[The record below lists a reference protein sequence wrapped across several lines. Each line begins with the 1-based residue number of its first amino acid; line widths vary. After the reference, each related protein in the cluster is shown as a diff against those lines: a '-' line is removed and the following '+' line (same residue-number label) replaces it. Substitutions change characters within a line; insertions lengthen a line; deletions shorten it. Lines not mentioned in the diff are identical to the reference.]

1 MSDLEPATPSESTTP
16 PDSGQAETFELGGP
30 SAPSGGGGGRA
41 SSLGPLILV
50 PAGLVVA
57 AVALY
62 LFMNWMVSGAG
73 NGPEELIQEIA
84 SGGYNVR
91 KQAFYELMATLA
103 DLAQKGGLDQ
113 LPADFDDQAARA
125 FDALPATEALPR
137 VALGYAL
144 TAVKSPLA
152 YDRLVTLVREAREA
166 GGGVEPETPLE
177 SLGVVEN
184 RHLDPLTTGLWCLGQ
199 LGDARGV
206 PLLAESLASQD
217 PGVREMAAAAL
228 AAIPSQD
235 AVPALRRALVDADA
249 DTRRNAAVGLARHR
263 DPGGREVLLSMLDL
277 GNYSNYKDL
286 EYRTDAVR
294 AALRALGALRL
305 SDARPRVE
313 ALAEDEAATP
323 GEKGAALGWLESE
336 KAGWADQ

>member
-1 MSDLEPATPSESTTP
+1 MNDSEPPTP
-16 PDSGQAETFELGGP
+16 PDSARSSEPAPAETFELGGS
-30 SAPSGGGGGRA
+30 SAPAGGGGRQA
-41 SSLGPLILV
+41 WLGPLILV

-62 LFMNWMVSGAG
+62 LFMNWMVG
-73 NGPEELIQEIA
+73 NGAKAPQELIQEIA

-103 DLAQKGGLDQ
+103 DMERSGGLDR

-125 FDALPATEALPR
+125 FDALPATEVLPR

-152 YDRLVTLVREAREA
+152 YDRLVTLVRDAREN
-166 GGGVEPETPLE
+166 GGGVEAATPLE

-199 LGDARGV
+199 LGDSRAT
-206 PLLAESLASQD
+206 PLLAEMLQSKDA
-217 PGVREMAAAAL
+217 GVREMAAASL
-228 AAIPSQD
+228 GAIPSPA

-249 DTRRNAAVGLARHR
+249 DTRRNAAVGLARHG
-263 DPGGREVLLSMLDL
+263 DPGGREVLLSMLEL
-277 GNYSNYKDL
+277 GNYSDYKDL
-286 EYRTDAVR
+286 EHRSDAVQ
-294 AALRALGALRL
+294 AALKALGALRL

-313 ALAEDEAATP
+313 ALSEDEAATP
-323 GEKGAALGWLESE
+323 REKEAALAWLESE
-336 KAGWADQ
+336 AEGWADR